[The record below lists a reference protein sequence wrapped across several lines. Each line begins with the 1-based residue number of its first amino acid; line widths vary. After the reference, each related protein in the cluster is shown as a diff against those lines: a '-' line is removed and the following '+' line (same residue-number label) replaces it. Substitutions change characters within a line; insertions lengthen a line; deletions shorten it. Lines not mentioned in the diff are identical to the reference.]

1 MGKQNSKTQ
10 QKFDNLVKE
19 VLNENTTGERLQEL
33 AQKSMELAR
42 LVADNPVTPKELLK
56 NMARRKDKTILTNL
70 AANPNTPTEVLF
82 NLGKRFPKHFLKNPI
97 FSLLLLENPNFFN
110 EMPLIALESLQEYV
124 LNQLSNSDV
133 QDNEGL
139 TPSFLVLQQ
148 LIKHQDTSI
157 RCNIAKHPHA
167 PVSLLEQLASDSSD
181 SVRCDVA
188 INTSTPVYLLEKLA
202 SDTVSCVRYYVG
214 KNPNTPLYILERF
227 ANENSC
233 NVNEGIVYNPQSPTY
248 LIDIALEKLEQ
259 HQFGEY
265 TLAEIA
271 KTCESTYVLEKLA
284 ICNIRRV
291 RSCVAENP
299 KTPAVILEQMLQS
312 LDEHWSV
319 LRAIARNRNIP
330 IEILKQMVGDR
341 RKSIRVAAIDNLN
354 NSKLK

>member
-1 MGKQNSKTQ
+1 MGMQNSKT

-56 NMARRKDKTILTNL
+56 NMARRKDKTILANL
-70 AANPNTPTEVLF
+70 TANPNTPTEVLF
-82 NLGKRFPKHFLKNPI
+82 KLGKRFPEHFLKNPI

-110 EMPLIALESLQEYV
+110 EMPLKALESFQEYV
-124 LNQLSNSDV
+124 LNQLSNSDAV

-139 TPSFLVLQQ
+139 THNFVLQQ
-148 LIKHQDTSI
+148 LVKHKDTSI
-157 RCNIAKHPHA
+157 RCSIARHPHA

-181 SVRCDVA
+181 SVRHNVA

-202 SDTVSCVRYYVG
+202 SDTVTYVRYYVA
-214 KNPNTPLYILERF
+214 KNPNTPLDILERF

-233 NVNEGIVYNPQSPTY
+233 NVNEGIVYNPQSPKY
-248 LIDIALEKLEQ
+248 LIDIALGKLEQ
-259 HQFGEY
+259 RQYGEY
-265 TLAEIA
+265 RLAEIA

-284 ICNIRRV
+284 ISNIRRV
-291 RSCVAENP
+291 RSYVAENA
-299 KTPAVILEQMLQS
+299 KTPAELLKQMSQS

-319 LRAIARNRNIP
+319 LRGIARNRNTP
-330 IEILKQMVGDR
+330 VEILKQMVGDR
-341 RKSIRVAAIDNLN
+341 RKSIRVAAIDNLDR
-354 NSKLK
+354 SKLK